1 MGFTR
6 PGPYIYEFLAEMKI
20 TYETVTM
27 LIDIIDQGTALLE
40 DGKLTTPDLI
50 RLIVRHHFCCLGFW
64 NNFNLLLCLSPE
76 SESIIQVFQVLD
88 FIHMFSKFTTCNRDM
103 VPSIWINKAKIL
115 ANELL
120 CVFLE
125 TEATAGKGGKAKPG
139 GTGTMYRLQTL
150 RDVFRIIFRDNNV
163 SHAASYKVSSYF
175 KNTIIMADEITLIL
189 NLSNPRQHSRLQ
201 PLQEWIKEFK
211 ELDTF
216 SCLCVSC
223 FLCWNIIYYI
233 SFS

>member
-40 DGKLTTPDLI
+40 DGKLTTTNLI
-50 RLIVRHHFCCLGFW
+50 RLIVRHHSCCLGFW
-64 NNFNLLLCLSPE
+64 KFFNLLLCPSPE
-76 SESIIQVFQVLD
+76 CESIIQVVLVLD

-103 VPSIWINKAKIL
+103 VPPMGINKAKIL

-125 TEATAGKGGKAKPG
+125 TEATAGKGGKVKPG

-175 KNTIIMADEITLIL
+175 KKDTSIVADEITLII
-189 NLSNPRQHSRLQ
+189 NLSNSMQYSLLQ

-216 SCLCVSC
+216 LVDM
-223 FLCWNIIYYI
+223 FHA
-233 SFS
+233 SFVGILSTT